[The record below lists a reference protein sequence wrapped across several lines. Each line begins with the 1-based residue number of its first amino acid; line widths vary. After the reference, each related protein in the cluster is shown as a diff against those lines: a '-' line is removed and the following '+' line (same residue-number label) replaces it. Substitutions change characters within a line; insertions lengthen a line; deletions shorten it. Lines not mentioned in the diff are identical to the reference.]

1 MSSSCPL
8 LGFRVTMDLAS
19 SAARDAVRHGFDAF
33 LAERGLSSRGG
44 GGGARLEFLVSS
56 EASQATE
63 LDRSAVSGWLGGRD
77 DVTRWWV
84 GDVHDLRPEN

>member
-19 SAARDAVRHGFDAF
+19 SAARDAVRREFDAF
-33 LAERGLSSRGG
+33 LAERGLRSTGG
-44 GGGARLEFLVSS
+44 LLAGRMELLVSS

-63 LDRSAVSGWLGGRD
+63 LDRSAVSAWIGARAE
-77 DVTRWWV
+77 VTGWWV
-84 GDVHDLRPEN
+84 GDVHVLRPED